1 MKKIKNNLIRVNKK
15 LEEINKS
22 LAETNTQKENEIEI
36 KISEENLN
44 QNIIEEDEII
54 I

>member
-1 MKKIKNNLIRVNKK
+1 MKKIKNDLISINEK
-15 LEEINKS
+15 LEEIKKS
-22 LAETNTQKENEIEI
+22 LAETNTFKENKIEI

-44 QNIIEEDEII
+44 QNIKEEDEII